1 MMDTL
6 LHEIRY
12 SARRLIKS
20 PGFSTI
26 VILTLAL
33 GIGANT
39 AIFSVVNAVL
49 LRPLPYRDPGRL
61 VTVEHHYPSL
71 NALQAPVSA
80 PGFVDYRDRTHVF
93 DGVAVQ
99 SSWSVN
105 LTGAGDPER
114 LRGSRVSALYFST
127 LGVPALRGRAL
138 LPEEDAEGR
147 DKVVVLSY
155 GLWQRLFAGETSA
168 VGRTMQLNGESYQ
181 VVGVMPP
188 HFREF
193 FGRNAELWTPLA
205 LRTEEFD
212 ARNRTRE
219 WLNLTAR
226 LKPGVSIEQAQAE
239 LTSLAAQLKREYPQ
253 EYAPDWGLLVT
264 PLSDRATGKVRPALM
279 VLLGAVGFVLLI
291 ACANVA
297 NLLLAR
303 AAARMK
309 EVAIRTALG
318 AKRWHLVRQLLTES
332 VLLALIGGTIGLLLA
347 FWGVK
352 ALVAFNPSNLP
363 RADEVGIDGTVLAFT
378 LLVSIVTGML
388 FGLAPAL
395 QTSKTDLQRTLKEG
409 GRSSSADRGGQAVR
423 RVLVVAEVAL
433 ALTLLIGAG
442 LLIRSV
448 ARLQGVDPGFDP
460 RNLLT
465 FNISLAQAKY
475 PSDTQQIAFF
485 DEVLPRIAGVP
496 GVQAVGAT
504 SVMPFGGSW
513 TTGSFE
519 IEGYQQP
526 PGQPSPWGDIRFV
539 SADFFKTLRV
549 PLLKGRVFTER
560 DGPSAP
566 PVVVVDEELVR
577 RYWPNQDPIGKRI
590 SRGAPAGEQPEWMEV
605 VGVVGHT
612 KHEGLD
618 AENRVQLYFPY
629 RQSGMRSMAIAVR
642 TAGEPQR
649 LTSSVR
655 QAVQS
660 LDRDLPLSQVATM
673 EQNLEASVGQ
683 RRLSMILLGLFAG
696 IALVLASIGIYG
708 VMSYSVTQRSQE
720 LGVRMALGAAR
731 GRVLRLVLGQG
742 MRLAVL
748 GIGIGLLGAFLLTRL
763 IASQLYAVRAT
774 DPLTFTAVAL
784 LLGAVALFANL
795 LPALRAT
802 RVDPVVALR
811 QE

>member
-6 LHEIRY
+6 LQEIRY
-12 SARRLIKS
+12 GARRLLKS
-20 PGFSTI
+20 PGFSAI

-39 AIFSVVNAVL
+39 AIFSVVNTVL

-61 VTVEHHYPSL
+61 VTVEHYYPSL

-80 PGFVDYRDRTHVF
+80 PGFADYRDKTHVF

-105 LTGAGDPER
+105 LTGIGDPER

-147 DKVVVLSY
+147 NKVVVLSY
-155 GLWQRLFAGETSA
+155 GLWQRLFGGEASA
-168 VGRTMQLNGESYQ
+168 IGGTMRLNGESYQ
-181 VVGVMPP
+181 IVGVMPP
-188 HFREF
+188 QFREF

-205 LRTEEFD
+205 LPTEQYAD
-212 ARNRTRE
+212 RNRTNE

-226 LKPGVSIEQAQAE
+226 LKPGVTVERAQAE
-239 LTSLAAQLKREYPQ
+239 MTGLATQLKREYPD
-253 EYAPDWGLLVT
+253 EYPQDWGLIVT
-264 PLSDRATGKVRPALM
+264 SLSDKATGKIRPALF

-297 NLLLAR
+297 NLMLAR

-318 AKRWHLVRQLLTES
+318 AKRWQLVRQLLTES
-332 VLLALIGGTIGLLLA
+332 ILLALTGGMVGLLLA
-347 FWGVK
+347 FWGVS
-352 ALVAFNPSNLP
+352 ALVALNPSNLP
-363 RADEVGIDGTVLAFT
+363 RADEIGIDATVMAFT
-378 LLVSIVTGML
+378 FVVSVLTGML

-409 GRSSSADRGGQAVR
+409 GRSSSADRGGQTVR

-460 RNLLT
+460 GNLLT
-465 FNISLAQAKY
+465 FSLSLPQAKY
-475 PSDTQQIAFF
+475 ASDTQQIAFF
-485 DEVLPRIAGVP
+485 DQVLPRIAAVP
-496 GVQAVGAT
+496 GVRAVGGT
-504 SVMPFGGSW
+504 STMPFGGSW
-513 TTGSFE
+513 STGSFQV
-519 IEGYQQP
+519 EGLQQAP
-526 PGQPSPWGDIRFV
+526 NQPGPWGDIRLV
-539 SADFFKTLRV
+539 SPDFFKTLHV
-549 PLLKGRVFTER
+549 PLSKGRVFTDQ
-560 DGPSAP
+560 DGPSSPRVA
-566 PVVVVDEELVR
+566 VVDEEMVR

-590 SRGAPAGEQPEWMEV
+590 TFGAPPGQEPRWIEV

-618 AENRVQLYFPY
+618 AENRVQLYLPY
-629 RQSGMRSMAIAVR
+629 RQRGIPFMAVAVR
-642 TAGEPQR
+642 TSGEPER
-649 LTSSVR
+649 STSGVR

-660 LDRDLPLSQVATM
+660 LDRDLPLSQVSTM
-673 EQNLEASVGQ
+673 EKMLEDSVGQ
-683 RRLSMILLGLFAG
+683 RRLSMLLLGLFAG
-696 IALVLASIGIYG
+696 IALLLASIGIYG

-731 GRVLRLVLGQG
+731 GSVLRLVLGQG
-742 MRLAVL
+742 MRLALL
-748 GIGIGLLGAFLLTRL
+748 GIGLGLLGALALTRL

-774 DPLTFTAVAL
+774 DPLTFAAVALMLTAVAVL
-784 LLGAVALFANL
+784 ANL